1 MTSRNPELLNALRA
15 KFGKV
20 RICNQGC
27 AAQMTQR
34 TSWEGRATQAGMIV
48 DPPEVRLTSW
58 GETYATCCPKC
69 NDKRFRLYIGHLWGV
84 KCSIN
89 NRVFYPIKCHNE
101 NCDWSELKDR
111 LFNANA
117 RPYITDSMLE
127 PAEPVRRMELPCD
140 SSDLIPI
147 NRLDVSHPAV
157 QYLVSRGFSNLDL
170 LAEEY
175 QFCFCRKS
183 AWSRKIRDSAGNPHE
198 VTPANRLIIPNI
210 QQGKWFGWQSRYI
223 GPIPND
229 PATGKPVIQKY
240 LNSPGYS
247 FGSTVYSVDK
257 AAEFTQG
264 KFCVVCE
271 GALSAIACGPSG
283 VCTFGM
289 FPKPMQEDI
298 LADRFSQGV
307 LIFLVEH
314 EAKLNGKIYPIIERL
329 RTRVRNGCI
338 TVDLPPGLDA
348 ASMKSDDLFELI
360 HRSTAN
366 AGRGSKTG

>member
-1 MTSRNPELLNALRA
+1 MTARNPELLHALKA

-20 RICNQGC
+20 RISSQGC
-27 AAQMTQR
+27 AAQTAQR
-34 TSWEGRATQAGMIV
+34 TSWEKLPTQAGMIV
-48 DPPEVRLTSW
+48 DPPEVRLTNW

-69 NDKRFRLYIGHLWGV
+69 NDKRFRLYIGHMWGV
-84 KCSIN
+84 KCSLN
-89 NRVFYPIKCHNE
+89 GSTFYPIKCHNE
-101 NCDWSELKDR
+101 NCDWRELKNT
-111 LFNANA
+111 LFDDNAK
-117 RPYITDSMLE
+117 PYITDSMLE

-140 SSDLIPI
+140 PEDLIPI
-147 NRLDVSHPAV
+147 NKLDTTHPAI
-157 QYLVSRGFSNLDL
+157 QYLHGRGFTNLDL

-175 QFCFCRKS
+175 EFCYCRRS
-183 AWSRKIRDSAGNPHE
+183 PWSRKIKDSGGNWHE

-223 GPIPND
+223 GSIPND
-229 PATGKPVIQKY
+229 PTTGKPVIQKY
-240 LNSPGYS
+240 LNAPGYS
-247 FGSTVYSVDK
+247 FGATVYSVDR

-307 LIFLVEH
+307 LVFLIEH
-314 EAKLNGKIYPIIERL
+314 EAKLNGKIYSIIERL
-329 RTRVRNGCI
+329 KTRVKNGCI
-338 TVDLPPGLDA
+338 VVDLPPGMDA
-348 ASMKSDDLFELI
+348 ANMGSDDLFELI
-360 HRSTAN
+360 SKGSSN
-366 AGRGSKTG
+366 AGRGKSN